1 MESFRAKPDGSVA
14 TLNFQFPRYITCH
27 SCGMKR
33 RVNRREICEMPEGV
47 AGVAWANCGRCHH
60 TFVRFIGEQ
69 KPAARLM
76 QQWLGLNEW

>member
-1 MESFRAKPDGSVA
+1 MESAEDKAGGNLDA
-14 TLNFQFPRYITCH
+14 ANFQFPQFIVCH
-27 SCGMKR
+27 SCGVKR

-60 TFVRFIGEQ
+60 TFVRFIGEK

-76 QQWLGLNEW
+76 QMWLGLQEK